1 ALLVR
6 DGLTPVQAL
15 AAATSV
21 PAQAFHLSDRG
32 WIRPGMRADLVLV
45 EGDPTTNI
53 LATRNIV
60 AAWKRGIRA
69 QREGRMG
76 LGPAARPV
84 FVPCSIPSLGQ
95 TSANSPDCSPA
106 TVRPQV

>member
-1 ALLVR
+1 MCSSDLGASVHVELALLVR
-6 DGLTPVQAL
+6 DGLTPLQAL

-21 PAQAFHLSDRG
+21 PAQAFHLADRG

-60 AAWKRGIRA
+60 AVWKRGIRA
-69 QREGRMG
+69 QR
-76 LGPAARPV
+76 
-84 FVPCSIPSLGQ
+84 
-95 TSANSPDCSPA
+95 
-106 TVRPQV
+106 